1 MADDDKDGEEKKKK
15 DISPLSL
22 NEIEEDDRAK
32 QAAIYDL
39 LADFDVSTIPELED
53 AVADLVA
60 TATDAR
66 GHVDERLVRL
76 EFKMRASRR
85 AGRLFE
91 QRGGDPSK

>member
-1 MADDDKDGEEKKKK
+1 VVA
-15 DISPLSL
+15 
-22 NEIEEDDRAK
+22 EIGTILLVRREDWKLQIVPTGNDRAK